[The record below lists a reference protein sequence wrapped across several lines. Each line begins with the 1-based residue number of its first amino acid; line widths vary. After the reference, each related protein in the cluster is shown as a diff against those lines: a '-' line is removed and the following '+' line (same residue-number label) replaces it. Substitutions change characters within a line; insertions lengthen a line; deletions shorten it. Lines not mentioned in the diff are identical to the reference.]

1 VSEIFLLPEYAD
13 KINVSWRKTTESVLE
28 TARLCADAN
37 KDLKSKDRARLIKQ
51 LAFNAA
57 TFSKLVKIGSKYQ
70 LQSDP
75 LKSLLPPSYSIVYE
89 VAKLNEGDL
98 QVAVTEGVIN
108 PGMTRRDLDAWIG
121 RNNPKMDASKDQIR
135 PKVIATVQ
143 VPPDYDVQKQG
154 LLEKALEKL
163 RAQFG
168 FSLERPRDPET
179 AALNRMVERMNDY
192 IRREA
197 RRYINTVRTRRFQDA
212 GKVSAAEKKKLWPF
226 AEDETAIAPDA
237 SWDQVEAALDIIG
250 NGDQFPR
257 IREEALR
264 LYGVPEAVVSTQPLD
279 DPEEVMKEMR
289 AALQEVRKSRG
300 TFSQRKHRAADFAG
314 IKVE

>member
-98 QVAVTEGVIN
+98 QVAMTEGVIN

-121 RNNPKMDASKDQIR
+121 KRKGEGPTASDENP
-135 PKVIATVQ
+135 PKVVATVR
-143 VPPDYDVQKQG
+143 VPADYDVTRQQQ
-154 LLEKALEKL
+154 LEKALNKL
-163 RAQFG
+163 QVQFG
-168 FSLERPRDPET
+168 FNLERPRDPDRIDD
-179 AALNRMVERMNDY
+179 NRRLEDMYNF
-192 IRREA
+192 IRKEA
-197 RRYINTVRTRRFQDA
+197 RRFINTVKARRFRDA
-212 GKVSAAEKKKLWPF
+212 GKISAAEKKKLWPF
-226 AEDETAIAPDA
+226 AEDETDIPPDA
-237 SWDQVEAALDIIG
+237 SWEQVEAALDIIG

-264 LYGVPEAVVSTQPLD
+264 LYGVPEHIVSTHPLD

>member
-1 VSEIFLLPEYAD
+1 MPGGGNVSEIFLLPEYAD
-13 KINVSWRKTTESVLE
+13 KINASWRKTTESILE

-70 LQSDP
+70 LQQDP
-75 LKSLLPPSYSIVYE
+75 VKSLLPPSYSIVYE

-121 RNNPKMDASKDQIR
+121 KNNPKMDASKDQIR

-154 LLEKALEKL
+154 LLEKALEKRGDISTRSKRAGFRMRAKFQRQKRRSFGPSL
-163 RAQFG
+163 RMRRLSHLMPHGIRLKQR
-168 FSLERPRDPET
+168 SIPSET
-179 AALNRMVERMNDY
+179 ATN
-192 IRREA
+192 
-197 RRYINTVRTRRFQDA
+197 
-212 GKVSAAEKKKLWPF
+212 
-226 AEDETAIAPDA
+226 
-237 SWDQVEAALDIIG
+237 
-250 NGDQFPR
+250 
-257 IREEALR
+257 
-264 LYGVPEAVVSTQPLD
+264 
-279 DPEEVMKEMR
+279 
-289 AALQEVRKSRG
+289 SRG
-300 TFSQRKHRAADFAG
+300 
-314 IKVE
+314 

>member
-1 VSEIFLLPEYAD
+1 MSEIFLLPEYAD
-13 KINVSWRKTTESVLE
+13 KINASWRKTTESILE

-70 LQSDP
+70 LQQDP
-75 LKSLLPPSYSIVYE
+75 VKSLLPPSYSIVYE

-121 RNNPKMDASKDQIR
+121 KNNPKMDASKDQIR

-250 NGDQFPR
+250 NGDQFTR
-257 IREEALR
+257 IRDEALR
-264 LYGVPEAVVSTQPLD
+264 LYGVPEDVVSTHPLD
-279 DPEEVMKEMR
+279 DPEEVMKEFR
-289 AALQEVRKSRG
+289 AARETVRKMHE
-300 TFSQRKHRAADFAG
+300 KKYAD
-314 IKVE
+314 IKFVD

>member
-1 VSEIFLLPEYAD
+1 MSEIFLLPEYAD
-13 KINVSWRKTTESVLE
+13 KINASWRKTTESILE

-75 LKSLLPPSYSIVYE
+75 VKSLLPPSYSIVYE

-98 QVAVTEGVIN
+98 QVAITEGVIN

-121 RNNPKMDASKDQIR
+121 KNNPKMDASKDQIR

-197 RRYINTVRTRRFQDA
+197 RRYINTVKTRRFQDA

-250 NGDQFPR
+250 NGDQFTR
-257 IREEALR
+257 IRDEALR
-264 LYGVPEAVVSTQPLD
+264 LYGVPEDVVSTHPLD
-279 DPEEVMKEMR
+279 DPEEVMKEFR
-289 AALQEVRKSRG
+289 AARERSVKCMS
-300 TFSQRKHRAADFAG
+300 
-314 IKVE
+314 

>member
-1 VSEIFLLPEYAD
+1 MSEIFLLPEYAD
-13 KINVSWRKTTESVLE
+13 KINASWRKTTESILE

-70 LQSDP
+70 LQQDP
-75 LKSLLPPSYSIVYE
+75 VKSLLPPSYSIVYE

-98 QVAVTEGVIN
+98 QVALTEGVIN

-121 RNNPKMDASKDQIR
+121 KNNPKMDASKDQIR

-197 RRYINTVRTRRFQDA
+197 RRYINTVKTRRFQDA

-237 SWDQVEAALDIIG
+237 SWEQVEAALDIIG
-250 NGDQFPR
+250 NGDQFTR
-257 IREEALR
+257 IRDEALR
-264 LYGVPEAVVSTQPLD
+264 LYGVPEDVVSTHPLD
-279 DPEEVMKEMR
+279 DPEEVMKEFR
-289 AALQEVRKSRG
+289 AARETVRKMHE
-300 TFSQRKHRAADFAG
+300 KKYAD
-314 IKVE
+314 IKFVD

>member
-1 VSEIFLLPEYAD
+1 MPGGGNVSEIFLLPEYAD
-13 KINVSWRKTTESVLE
+13 KINASWRKTTESILE

-70 LQSDP
+70 LQQDP
-75 LKSLLPPSYSIVYE
+75 VKSLLPPSYSIVYE

-121 RNNPKMDASKDQIR
+121 KNNPKMDASKDQIR

-250 NGDQFPR
+250 NGDQFTR
-257 IREEALR
+257 IRDEALR
-264 LYGVPEAVVSTQPLD
+264 LYGVPEDVVSTHPLD
-279 DPEEVMKEMR
+279 DPEEVMKEFR
-289 AALQEVRKSRG
+289 AARETVRKMHE
-300 TFSQRKHRAADFAG
+300 KKYAD
-314 IKVE
+314 IKFVD

>member
-1 VSEIFLLPEYAD
+1 MSEIFLLPEYAD
-13 KINVSWRKTTESVLE
+13 KINASWRKTTESILE

-70 LQSDP
+70 LQQDP
-75 LKSLLPPSYSIVYE
+75 VKSLLPPSYSIVYE

-121 RNNPKMDASKDQIR
+121 KNNPKMDASKDQIR

-237 SWDQVEAALDIIG
+237 SWDQVEAALDTIG
-250 NGDQFPR
+250 NGDQFAR
-257 IREEALR
+257 IRDEALR
-264 LYGVPEAVVSTQPLD
+264 LYGVPEDVVSTHPLD
-279 DPEEVMKEMR
+279 DPEEVMKEFR
-289 AALQEVRKSRG
+289 AARETVRKMHE
-300 TFSQRKHRAADFAG
+300 KKYAD
-314 IKVE
+314 IKFVD